1 MQFKNRKTKNY
12 LKLKSLQRNNR
23 CYICNRRLKK
33 TGVYILSPKQR
44 DVTAIK
50 CIYCLTIY
58 DPNFEV
64 IAIGIPHIAGYA

>member
-23 CYICNRRLKK
+23 CYICHTRLKK
-33 TGVYILSPKQR
+33 TGVYILSPRQR
-44 DVTAIK
+44 DVTAVK
-50 CIYCLTIY
+50 CINCLTIY

-64 IAIGIPHIAGYA
+64 IALGIPHISGCA